1 MSYDF
6 PYMQKLKEVVQMN
19 LKDRKRLRDLENEFM
34 VTSREGIVRDFRM
47 VMYTLLCLIWVT
59 NKNLLYSTWNSAQ
72 CYVVAWMIAEFGEER
87 IHVYVWVGPFTIHL
101 KL

>member
-72 CYVVAWMIAEFGEER
+72 CYVVAWMRAEFGEER